1 MPDEVEIFVCV
12 SCTRHADSTDTDPKP
27 GRALVSAIN
36 ERLAE
41 ANTSGIAVRGVECLA
56 VCKRPC
62 TIAMIGPGKW
72 TYVIGDLE
80 PAQHV
85 GDVVDAA
92 IAFQRAPN
100 GIVPW
105 GERPVPF
112 RKGVISRI
120 PPMGFEQP
128 ETESA

>member
-1 MPDEVEIFVCV
+1 
-12 SCTRHADSTDTDPKP
+12 
-27 GRALVSAIN
+27 
-36 ERLAE
+36 
-41 ANTSGIAVRGVECLA
+41 
-56 VCKRPC
+56 
-62 TIAMIGPGKW
+62 MIGPGKW

-80 PAQHV
+80 PALHV

-92 IAFQRAPN
+92 VAFQRAPN

-105 GERPVPF
+105 GERPIPF